1 MLSVMTERRHGLLS
15 GIQPLAAAAEGHSK
29 RPVATMSARTAVTVA
44 RFIGSPPRTADDMPA
59 AHNQD

>member
-15 GIQPLAAAAEGHSK
+15 GIQPLAAAAEGHNK

-44 RFIGSPPRTADDMPA
+44 RFI
-59 AHNQD
+59 